1 MVIRDPIWMAIH
13 LRLQRV
19 VMFLV
24 LSALMGLAVFSSVLL
39 AYFDLD
45 WHAIWPHLRAAWMPA
60 DDVLH
65 DILLRG
71 SALIGVL
78 LMVVIYL
85 VTALWWRDTGAVHRR
100 GTRYLDERNRR
111 D

>member
-1 MVIRDPIWMAIH
+1 MLTKDPIWTAMH

-60 DDVLH
+60 DDTLH

-71 SALIGVL
+71 SAIIGML
-78 LMVVIYL
+78 LMVVMYL
-85 VTALWWRDTGAVHRR
+85 VAALWWSDSGSVHKR
-100 GTRYLDERNRR
+100 GTRYLDERDRR
-111 D
+111 